1 MVRYSTFDGCANT
14 GARLLF
20 LAASSAHFKREAGGS
35 VVFVKNAQVYKKL
48 SGVRLARIVFKE
60 SVCGLCGV
68 SLSKGGVTS
77 AELSSVAISP
87 AHFKR
92 EAGGSI
98 VFVKNAQVL

>member
-68 SLSKGGVTS
+68 SLSKVVGRNICKAIFGCCKPS
-77 AELSSVAISP
+77 A
-87 AHFKR
+87 F
-92 EAGGSI
+92 
-98 VFVKNAQVL
+98 